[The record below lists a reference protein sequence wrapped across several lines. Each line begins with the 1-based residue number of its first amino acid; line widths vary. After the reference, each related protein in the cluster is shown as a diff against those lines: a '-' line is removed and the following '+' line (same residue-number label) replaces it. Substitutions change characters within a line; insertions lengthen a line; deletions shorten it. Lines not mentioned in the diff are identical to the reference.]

1 MMQGTATAPVVYTS
15 RDLTK
20 SNKEQDSKLPAKG
33 SNDHPKFTSEKDP
46 YEDIEALQA
55 LQQSQ
60 PELKKKSILKA

>member
-1 MMQGTATAPVVYTS
+1 MQAIATAPVVYTS

-55 LQQSQ
+55 L
-60 PELKKKSILKA
+60 